1 LKVSDFEFELPADA
15 IAQEPAPRR
24 GDSRLLVL
32 NRTNGATSHRRFRDL
47 PGELAPADLVV
58 LNDTKVIPARL
69 HGRKPSGGRVE
80 MLLVEPVGE
89 EGGAPVWRALLGGS
103 RTIAAGMTLTF
114 PAGLTAVTREREGDV
129 WRVLLVHDGG
139 DPMGAIDAAGEMPL
153 PPYIRRGEGDPRA
166 ASDRERYQTV
176 YAKEPGAIA
185 APTAGLHF
193 TSEMLE
199 DLGARGMATATL
211 TLHVGLGTF
220 LPIRVDRVESHA
232 MHEEAFRLP
241 EATAQAIAAARR
253 SGGRIVAVGTTVAR
267 VLESCADGSGGVS
280 AGAGRS
286 SLFIYP
292 GFRFSVVDAL
302 VTNFHL
308 PRSTLLMLVC
318 AFAGTEPTLA
328 AYREAVREG
337 YRFYSYG
344 DAMLV
349 KAS

>member
-1 LKVSDFEFELPADA
+1 LKVSDFEFDLPADA

-32 NRTNGATSHRRFRDL
+32 NRESGARSHRRFRDL
-47 PGELAPADLVV
+47 PGELAPGDLVV

-69 HGRKPSGGRVE
+69 RGCKPTGGQLE

-89 EGGAPVWRALLGGS
+89 DRGAPVWRALLDGS
-103 RTIAAGMTLTF
+103 RTLSAGMTLTF
-114 PAGLTAVTREREGDV
+114 PAGLTAVTMDREGDV
-129 WRVLLVHDGG
+129 WRVKLVHDRG
-139 DPMGAIDAAGEMPL
+139 DPMGAIEAVGEMPL
-153 PPYIRRGEGDPRA
+153 PPYVRRVEDDARA
-166 ASDRERYQTV
+166 RSDRERYQTV

-193 TSEMLE
+193 TSEML
-199 DLGARGMATATL
+199 DALRADGVAISTL

-220 LPIRVDRVESHA
+220 LPIRVDRVEAHVL
-232 MHEEAFRLP
+232 HEEAYRLP
-241 EATAQAIAAARR
+241 EATSEAIAATRR
-253 SGGRIVAVGTTVAR
+253 SGGRVVAVGTTVAR
-267 VLESCADGSGGVS
+267 VLESCAIGSGRVR

-318 AFAGTEPTLA
+318 AFAGTEQTLG

-349 KAS
+349 RPA

>member
-1 LKVSDFEFELPADA
+1 LIVSDFEFELPAEA

-32 NRTNGATSHRRFRDL
+32 NRETGGTSHRRFRDL
-47 PGELAPADLVV
+47 PGELAPGDLLV

-89 EGGAPVWRALLGGS
+89 DGGAPVWRTLLGGA
-103 RTIAAGMTLTF
+103 RTISAGMTLTF

-129 WRVLLVHDGG
+129 WRVKLVHDRG

-153 PPYIRRGEGDPRA
+153 PPYIRRGEDDPRA
-166 ASDRERYQTV
+166 LADRERYQTV

-193 TSEMLE
+193 TSEML
-199 DLGARGMATATL
+199 DALRVSGVATATL

-220 LPIRVDRVESHA
+220 LPIRVDRVEDHVL
-232 MHEEAFRLP
+232 HDEAYRLP
-241 EATAQAIAAARR
+241 EATSEAIAAARR

-267 VLESCADGSGGVS
+267 VLESCADGAGGVS

-318 AFAGTEPTLA
+318 AFAGTEPTLS

-349 KAS
+349 KSA